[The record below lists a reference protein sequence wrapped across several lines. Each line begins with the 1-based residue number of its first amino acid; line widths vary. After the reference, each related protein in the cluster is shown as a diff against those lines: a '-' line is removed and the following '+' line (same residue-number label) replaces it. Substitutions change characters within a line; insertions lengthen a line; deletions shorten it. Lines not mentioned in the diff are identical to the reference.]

1 MQAIAYGPPM
11 VLLGRT
17 DVNPKACSADQSPV
31 TVTVNIPGNSAYQI
45 IQKPS
50 PIPQGLVL
58 FTSVINGGTT

>member
-1 MQAIAYGPPM
+1 M

-17 DVNPKACSADQSPV
+17 DANPKACSADQSPV

-58 FTSVINGGTT
+58 FTSVIMVIPLSKYEHTE